1 MEKQL
6 RRSRSNRVIAGV
18 CGGIGQYL
26 GADPVAIR
34 LAVILLMFLAGMPLV
49 VYLIMWLIIPEED
62 SYIIK

>member
-1 MEKQL
+1 M
-6 RRSRSNRVIAGV
+6 
-18 CGGIGQYL
+18 

>member
-34 LAVILLMFLAGMPLV
+34 LAVILLMLLAGMPLV

>member
-1 MEKQL
+1 MEKEL

-26 GADPVAIR
+26 GTDPVAIR